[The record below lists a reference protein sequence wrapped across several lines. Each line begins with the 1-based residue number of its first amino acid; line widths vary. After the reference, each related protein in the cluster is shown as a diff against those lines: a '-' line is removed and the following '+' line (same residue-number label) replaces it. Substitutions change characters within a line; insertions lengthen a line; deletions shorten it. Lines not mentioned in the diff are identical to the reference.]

1 MTICH
6 AKQEDE
12 KELVFKFGFIEQFE
26 PIGNLLCDPELA
38 RSSSRH
44 PPSAGATFPQ
54 GKASTRKWELSL
66 ITKTMFFFWLQRKEG
81 FPHTLAFP

>member
-12 KELVFKFGFIEQFE
+12 KELVFKFVFIGLFDSI
-26 PIGNLLCDPELA
+26 PCLPLIRRPPHLLGD
-38 RSSSRH
+38 
-44 PPSAGATFPQ
+44 TFPQ

-66 ITKTMFFFWLQRKEG
+66 ITKTMFCFWHQRKQG